1 MSKPTRALLQENA
14 LLERINFLQN
24 DEALTSM
31 WGTYKDDR
39 WNELQGAFKHSQ
51 EAYTEALSGIY
62 CEVEL
67 FSREALL
74 NNEICAL
81 FASIPTNYPQ
91 LGGQQLPAIIRRA
104 AFRVVCQKLSPNN
117 ENFPHGLSLEFS
129 NLSGQLDQLGYLI
142 HEITNLNFSAPIFN
156 EVMFALLNFPGLF

>member
-1 MSKPTRALLQENA
+1 
-14 LLERINFLQN
+14 
-24 DEALTSM
+24 M

-39 WNELQGAFKHSQ
+39 WNELQSAFKHSN
-51 EAYTEALSGIY
+51 EAYIEALSGIY

-81 FASIPTNYPQ
+81 FASIPTHYPQ
-91 LGGQQLPAIIRRA
+91 LGEQQLPSIIRRA
-104 AFRVVCQKLSPNN
+104 AFRVVCQKLSQNN
-117 ENFPHGLSLEFS
+117 EFFPQGLSLEFS
-129 NLSGQLDQLGYLI
+129 NLSGQLAQLGNLI
-142 HEITNLNFSAPIFN
+142 HEIKHFHFGAPIFN